1 MTLSE
6 ELAGFSSVFI
16 DTAPIIYYIQAHPEF
31 GPLAREVVIALESGS
46 LTAYSS
52 VLTLTEVLIKPVAIN
67 DVALTQKFV
76 QFIKH
81 AKHLILIEISEGI
94 AETAGNLRGRYSFL
108 KTIDALQVAA
118 ALDVEADAFLTNDAK
133 LRQIKELRVILL
145 RDYFIK

>member
-1 MTLSE
+1 M
-6 ELAGFSSVFI
+6 
-16 DTAPIIYYIQAHPEF
+16 
-31 GPLAREVVIALESGS
+31 
-46 LTAYSS
+46 
-52 VLTLTEVLIKPVAIN
+52 
-67 DVALTQKFV
+67 ALTQKFV